1 MGLFDDCPH
10 MLSLIH
16 SPYHI
21 YSKIWYLYHT
31 ENILTY
37 IIWYFQEKYV
47 LNNQQKNTRMEKIMV
62 LLYKYNRFFFF
73 FFNAP
78 FTNSFVIYF
87 IYFLDIYTIVTIII
101 VLCLIEDS
109 QPFRLKW
116 NNILNKKN
124 KFNSH

>member
-62 LLYKYNRFFFF
+62 LLYKYNKFIIIFL
-73 FFNAP
+73 NAP

-87 IYFLDIYTIVTIII
+87 IYFLDIYTIII

-109 QPFRLKW
+109 QPFKLK
-116 NNILNKKN
+116 
-124 KFNSH
+124 

>member
-62 LLYKYNRFFFF
+62 LLYKYNKFIFFL
-73 FFNAP
+73 NAP
-78 FTNSFVIYF
+78 YTNSFVIYF
-87 IYFLDIYTIVTIII
+87 IYFLDIYTIII

-109 QPFRLKW
+109 QPFKLK
-116 NNILNKKN
+116 
-124 KFNSH
+124 